1 MGKGKAMKM
10 SDRKDK
16 TPAILLTLVLSL
28 TTLAPLAAEAQT
40 GIAVGYTGMH
50 DSQRGQ
56 VYMLDYRPDGQPW
69 DFTAGAIR
77 GTLNRDTSF
86 IAASYEI
93 VDQHLYASFG
103 PALIRH
109 QTSTLTSQYQ
119 FMTTF
124 GFHHDGW
131 SLAVRHMS
139 NGGLRGD
146 NVGENSVILEWD
158 F

>member
-1 MGKGKAMKM
+1 M
-10 SDRKDK
+10 SRHHI
-16 TPAILLTLVLSL
+16 ASIGAAAAL
-28 TTLAPLAAEAQT
+28 LAASFQVHAQT
-40 GIAVGYTGMH
+40 GISVGYTGQH

-56 VYMLDYRPDGQPW
+56 VLMLDYVPQDSPW
-69 DFTAGAIR
+69 DITLATIR
-77 GTLNRDTSF
+77 GAETRDTSWV
-86 IAASYEI
+86 ALSYEI
-93 VDQHLYASFG
+93 VDQHLYAAFG
-103 PALIRH
+103 PAMISH

-139 NGGLRGD
+139 NGGLRG
-146 NVGENSVILEWD
+146 NNIGENAVILEWD

>member
-1 MGKGKAMKM
+1 MLSKIHSGSQSNPVVVYGIRGLAFG
-10 SDRKDK
+10 
-16 TPAILLTLVLSL
+16 LLLLLSF
-28 TTLAPLAAEAQT
+28 AAKAQT
-40 GIAVGYTGMH
+40 GISVGYTGMH
-50 DSQRGQ
+50 DGQRGQ
-56 VYMLDYRPDGQPW
+56 VYMLDYVPQGSPW

-77 GTLNRDTSF
+77 GTLDRDTSF
-86 IAASYEI
+86 VALSYEI

-109 QTSTLTSQYQ
+109 QTGTLTSQYQ

-124 GFHHDGW
+124 GFHRDDW
-131 SLAVRHMS
+131 SLGVRHMS

-146 NVGENSVILEWD
+146 NVGENFVFVSWN

>member
-1 MGKGKAMKM
+1 MK
-10 SDRKDK
+10 SNLSNRIRSVYVQLIRV
-16 TPAILLTLVLSL
+16 TVSALLA
-28 TTLAPLAAEAQT
+28 LAPLAAWSQT
-40 GIAVGYTGMH
+40 GISVGYTGQH
-50 DSQRGQ
+50 DAQRGQ
-56 VYMLDYRPDGQPW
+56 VFMLDWVPGTSPW

-77 GTLNRDTSF
+77 GTQTRDTSWV
-86 IAASYEI
+86 AASYEI

-124 GFHHDGW
+124 GYHHGDW
-131 SLAVRHMS
+131 SLAIRHLS
-139 NGGLRGD
+139 NGGLKGA
-146 NVGENSVILEWD
+146 NIGETVVVVAWN

>member
-1 MGKGKAMKM
+1 MFGR
-10 SDRKDK
+10 S
-16 TPAILLTLVLSL
+16 LLHLRRLAALSL
-28 TTLAPLAAEAQT
+28 FLAPLAAHADV
-40 GIAVGYTGMH
+40 GISVGYTGEH

-56 VYMLDYRPDGQPW
+56 VYDLDWVPEGYSW
-69 DFTAGAIR
+69 DLTAGAIR
-77 GTLNRDTSF
+77 GTETRDTSWV
-86 IAASYEI
+86 AAAYQI

-124 GFHHDGW
+124 GYHHGSW
-131 SLAVRHMS
+131 FLAIRHLS
-139 NGGLRGD
+139 NGGLRGA
-146 NVGENSVILEWD
+146 NIGETVVVLGAS

>member
-1 MGKGKAMKM
+1 MKKM
-10 SDRKDK
+10 FDRKNK
-16 TPAILLTLVLSL
+16 RLAILLGLALSLGTLVPF
-28 TTLAPLAAEAQT
+28 TADAQT
-40 GIAVGYTGMH
+40 GIAAGYTGMH

-77 GTLNRDTSF
+77 GTHSRDTSF

-109 QTSTLTSQYQ
+109 QTSTLSSQYQ

-139 NGGLRGD
+139 NGGLRGS
-146 NVGENSVILEWD
+146 NVGENAVILEWD

>member
-1 MGKGKAMKM
+1 M
-10 SDRKDK
+10 SSNIQNSRFSHRS
-16 TPAILLTLVLSL
+16 ILRSAVLGLLLLLSF
-28 TTLAPLAAEAQT
+28 AARAQT
-40 GIAVGYTGMH
+40 GISVGYTGMH
-50 DSQRGQ
+50 DGQRGQ
-56 VYMLDYRPDGQPW
+56 VYMLDYVPQGSPW

-77 GTLNRDTSF
+77 GTLARDTSF
-86 IAASYEI
+86 VAVSYEI

-124 GFHHDGW
+124 GFHHDDW
-131 SLAVRHMS
+131 SLAVRHLS
-139 NGGLRGD
+139 NGGLRG
-146 NVGENSVILEWD
+146 NNIGENQVIVAWN

>member
-1 MGKGKAMKM
+1 M
-10 SDRKDK
+10 SSNTHNISHSHTSIKSFIRG
-16 TPAILLTLVLSL
+16 AALGLLLLPL
-28 TTLAPLAAEAQT
+28 LAKAQT

-50 DSQRGQ
+50 DGQRGQ
-56 VYMLDYRPDGQPW
+56 VYMLDYVPKGSPW

-77 GTLNRDTSF
+77 GTRDRDTSF
-86 IAASYEI
+86 VALSYEI

-124 GFHHDGW
+124 GFHHDDW
-131 SLAVRHMS
+131 SVAVRHLS
-139 NGGLRGD
+139 NGGLRGN
-146 NVGENSVILEWD
+146 NVGENAVLLVWN